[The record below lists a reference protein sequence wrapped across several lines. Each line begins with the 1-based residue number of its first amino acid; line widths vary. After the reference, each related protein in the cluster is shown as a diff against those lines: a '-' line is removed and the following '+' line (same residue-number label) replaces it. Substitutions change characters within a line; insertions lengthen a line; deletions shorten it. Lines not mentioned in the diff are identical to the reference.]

1 MNETEPLPKYS
12 ILKIFRN
19 YVLYPHDHLKIREY
33 ILSFCLRELVPWSH
47 VLDGLEIVWGGI
59 ILLYLDRSNIH

>member
-33 ILSFCLRELVPWSH
+33 ILSFCLRELVLWSH
-47 VLDGLEIVWGGI
+47 VLD
-59 ILLYLDRSNIH
+59 

>member
-19 YVLYPHDHLKIREY
+19 YVWYPHDHLKIREY
-33 ILSFCLRELVPWSH
+33 ILPFCLGELVPCIH
-47 VLDGLEIVWGGI
+47 ILDRLEIVWGV
-59 ILLYLDRSNIH
+59 LYYYI